1 MKSANS
7 YFIQQSEKQLL
18 VAIVTVAMET
28 HIVPKII
35 TDGLAFLT
43 LSRK

>member
-7 YFIQQSEKQLL
+7 YFIQQSEKQWL

-28 HIVPKII
+28 SIVSKIKA
-35 TDGLAFLT
+35 DGLAFLS

>member
-7 YFIQQSEKQLL
+7 YFIQQSEKQWL
-18 VAIVTVAMET
+18 VAIVTVVET
-28 HIVPKII
+28 HIVPKIKA
-35 TDGLAFLT
+35 DGLAFLN